1 MSPLNN
7 GELAWYRQLGA
18 RASAACDGV
27 KQLVSSATPKTGD
40 VRDEPRHWHCFDLA
54 DAMEQGLS
62 RALMSSY
69 TEASKSERRML
80 VQRSQDRREYML
92 MSEEGDEILLARA
105 TDTAARSFDIYIPS
119 GGDPPCAL
127 GPAFKVAEEKG
138 KWTMQSLRCDRCESL
153 GRRQCS
159 SPQIFGVK
167 HYKEEVGDGHALCMD
182 VSLPE
187 GHSCGGWCKVCGDPS
202 SAGMEMTSRRPTWN
216 RKIKSL
222 CLDFHGRC
230 SMASSKNI
238 MLDPS
243 GKAGVGETFKL
254 LLGKTGDD
262 TFALHFQEPFGMA
275 QAFGIALSAMHF
287 K

>member
-1 MSPLNN
+1 M
-7 GELAWYRQLGA
+7 
-18 RASAACDGV
+18 
-27 KQLVSSATPKTGD
+27 PKIGD
-40 VRDEPRHWHCFDLA
+40 VPDEPRHWQCFDLA

-62 RALMSSY
+62 RALVSSY
-69 TEASKSERRML
+69 TEAPASERRML
-80 VQRSQDRREYML
+80 VQRSHDRREYML
-92 MSEEGDEILLARA
+92 LSEDGDEILLARSVES
-105 TDTAARSFDIYIPS
+105 DARSFDIYIPS
-119 GGDPPCAL
+119 GIDPPCAL
-127 GPAFKVAEEKG
+127 GPAFKVSETTEG
-138 KWTMQSLRCDRCESL
+138 QWTMQSLRCDRCESL

-159 SPQIFGVK
+159 TPQLLRVG

-182 VSLPE
+182 VSLPA

-202 SAGMEMTSRRPTWN
+202 SGSTELTSRRPTWN

-243 GKAGVGETFKL
+243 GQAGKGATFKL
-254 LLGKTGDD
+254 LVGKTGDD
-262 TFALHFQEPFGMA
+262 MFALHFQQPFGMA

>member
-1 MSPLNN
+1 M
-7 GELAWYRQLGA
+7 
-18 RASAACDGV
+18 ACDGV
-27 KQLVSSATPKTGD
+27 KELVGRATPKTGD
-40 VRDEPRHWHCFDLA
+40 VQAEPRHWHCFDLA

-62 RALMSSY
+62 RALVSSY
-69 TEASKSERRML
+69 TEPSTAERRMI

-92 MSEEGDEILLARA
+92 MSEGGDDILLARA
-105 TDTAARSFDIYIPS
+105 TDTVARSFDIYIPS
-119 GGDPPCAL
+119 GVDPPCAL
-127 GPAFKVAEEKG
+127 GPAFKVSETAG
-138 KWTMQSLRCDRCESL
+138 RWTMQSFRCDRCESL
-153 GRRQCS
+153 GKRQCS
-159 SPQIFGVK
+159 SPEIFHVR

-187 GHSCGGWCKVCGDPS
+187 DHSCGGWCKVCGDPS
-202 SAGMEMTSRRPTWN
+202 LSKREMTSRRPTWN

-238 MLDPS
+238 MLDPA
-243 GKAGVGETFKL
+243 GEVGVGATFKL